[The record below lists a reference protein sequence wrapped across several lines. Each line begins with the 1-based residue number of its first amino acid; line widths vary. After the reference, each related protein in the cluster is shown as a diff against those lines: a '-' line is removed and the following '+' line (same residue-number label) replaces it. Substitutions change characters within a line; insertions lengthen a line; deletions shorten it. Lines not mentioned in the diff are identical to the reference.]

1 MKTAAEIRSA
11 FLDYF
16 KRNGH
21 TIVTSSPV
29 VPQNDPTLLF
39 TNAGMNQ
46 FKAVFLGEEKRPYTR
61 ATSVQKCARAGGKHN
76 DLENVGRTARHH
88 TFFEMLGNFSFGDY
102 FKKEAI
108 AFAWEFIT
116 AELGI
121 DPFRLWVSVYEDDDE
136 AYTLWENMPGLLPGR
151 IVRLG
156 MKDNFWSM
164 GDTGPCGPCSE
175 IHIDQGVAAG
185 CGRPECELGCDCDRF
200 LELWNLVFMQYNR
213 DADGTL
219 TPLPRPSI
227 DTGMGLERVSAVLQG
242 LQSNYDS
249 DLFRPLISAIASM
262 CAKTYG
268 KSTEHDVSI
277 RVIADHTR
285 AAAFLI
291 ADGVLPSNE
300 GRGYVLRRIMR
311 RAMRHGKL
319 LDINKPFLHQTVA
332 VVAEQMREAYP
343 EVQRSLDFIT
353 RAVLNEE
360 QAFSATLESGLRILS
375 DEMAG
380 LKAVGGK
387 CLPGDTVFKLYDTYG
402 FPVDLTRDI
411 ASEQGLDL
419 DTEGFEAAMQAQKTR
434 ARKAWKGSGDEAVAG
449 VYRELAQQGL
459 HGAFTGYAACDL
471 KTKIVK
477 VLIDGSEVAEAVSGA
492 SVHLIAGDTPFY
504 GESGG
509 QVGDAGEIIG
519 PDFKVTITD
528 TVKPVGDLI
537 VHVGEVVS
545 GTVRPGTEAL
555 FRVDAARRQAIA
567 CNHTATHI
575 LQAVLR
581 ECLGSHVKQAG
592 SLVTPQRLRFDFSHF
607 EALSNA
613 QLRDIEIKVNERIRA
628 NAPVATE
635 QMSQQDA
642 VGRGA
647 TALFGEKYAEQVRVV
662 SLSDFS
668 MELCG
673 GTHVRAAGEIG
684 LFKIVSESAV
694 AAGVRRIEAVTG
706 QGAYEYIS
714 AQEDQLRQAADLLK
728 ADRTGV
734 VEKIERLQE
743 HSRQLEREIESLK
756 GRLIAGQA
764 ANILDSVREING
776 VRVLGVVV
784 EESDPKALR
793 SYGDNVRER
802 LGSGIVVIGAKT
814 PEGAQLICM
823 VTPDLTKRFS
833 AGAIIKQ
840 VAPIVDGRG
849 GGKPEMAQAG
859 GKNAARLQ
867 EALEAALAL
876 IEKTP

>member
-11 FLDYF
+11 FLNYF
-16 KRNGH
+16 ERNGH
-21 TIVTSSPV
+21 SIVTSSPV

-46 FKAVFLGEEKRPYTR
+46 FKAVFLGEEKRAYTR

-108 AFAWEFIT
+108 AYAWEFIT

-121 DPFRLWVSVYEDDDE
+121 DPARLWVSVYEDDDE
-136 AYTLWENMPGLLPGR
+136 AYTLWETMPGLLPGR

-175 IHIDQGVAAG
+175 IHIDQGEAAG
-185 CGRPECELGCDCDRF
+185 CGRPECALGCECDRF

-213 DADGTL
+213 SADGTL

-227 DTGMGLERVSAVLQG
+227 DTGMGLERVAAVMQG
-242 LQSNYDS
+242 VLSNYDS
-249 DLFRPLISAIASM
+249 DLFRPLISAIESI

-268 KSTEHDVSI
+268 QSADHDVSI

-319 LDINKPFLHQTVA
+319 LDINAPFLHTTVP

-343 EVQRSLDFIT
+343 EVVHSLDFIT

-375 DEMAG
+375 DEMVR
-380 LKAVGGK
+380 LKASGAQSI
-387 CLPGDTVFKLYDTYG
+387 PGDTVFKLYDTYG

-411 ASEQGLDL
+411 AAEQGLAL
-419 DTEGFEAAMQAQKTR
+419 DEGGFEAAMQAQKTR
-434 ARKAWKGSGDEAVAG
+434 ARQAWKGSGDEVASG

-459 HGAFTGYAACDL
+459 HGAFTGYADCDL
-471 KTKIVK
+471 KTKIIK
-477 VLIDGSEVAEAVSGA
+477 VLIEGSQVESAGPGA
-492 SVHLIAGDTPFY
+492 CVHLIAADTPFY

-528 TVKPVGDLI
+528 TMKPAGDLI
-537 VHVGEVVS
+537 VHVGEVVA
-545 GTVRPGTEAL
+545 GTVTPGVEAL
-555 FRVDAARRQAIA
+555 FRVDAERRQAIA

-575 LQAVLR
+575 LHAVLR

-592 SLVTPQRLRFDFSHF
+592 SLVTPQRLRFDFTHF
-607 EALSNA
+607 EALSD
-613 QLRDIEIKVNERIRA
+613 QQVHDIETQVNERIRG

-642 VGRGA
+642 VSRGA
-647 TALFGEKYAEQVRVV
+647 TALFGEKYTEQVRVV
-662 SLSDFS
+662 SVSDFS

-684 LFKIVSESAV
+684 LFKIVSENAV

-706 QGAYEYIS
+706 AGACDYVA
-714 AQEDQLRQAADLLK
+714 AQEAQLCAAAELLK
-728 ADRTGV
+728 ADRTSV

-743 HSRQLEREIESLK
+743 HNRQLEREVESLK
-756 GRLIAGQA
+756 SRLIAGQA
-764 ANILDSVREING
+764 ADIIDSVREVNG
-776 VRVLGVVV
+776 VRVLSAVVD
-784 EESDPKALR
+784 ESDPKALR
-793 SYGDNVRER
+793 SYGDSLRER
-802 LGSGIVVIGAKT
+802 LGIGIVIIGAKT
-814 PEGAQLICM
+814 ADGAQLICM
-823 VTPDLTKRFS
+823 VTPDLAKRFS

-840 VAPIVDGRG
+840 IAPIVDGRG

-859 GKNAARLQ
+859 GKNPGRLQ
-867 EALEAALAL
+867 EALDAALE
-876 IEKTP
+876 IIGKTA

>member
-1 MKTAAEIRSA
+1 MKTAAEIRTA

-108 AFAWEFIT
+108 DFAWEFIT

-121 DPFRLWVSVYEDDDE
+121 DPARLWVSVYEEDDE

-175 IHIDQGVAAG
+175 IHIDQGAAAG
-185 CGRPECELGCDCDRF
+185 CGRPECALGCNCDRF

-213 DADGTL
+213 DTSGAL

-227 DTGMGLERVSAVLQG
+227 DTGMGLERVTAVIQG
-242 LQSNYDS
+242 VSSNYDS
-249 DLFRPLISAIASM
+249 DLFRPLISSIETIS
-262 CAKTYG
+262 AKNYG
-268 KSTEHDVSI
+268 KNTDHDVSI

-319 LDINKPFLHQTVA
+319 LEISKPFLHETVR
-332 VVAEQMREAYP
+332 VVADQMREAYP

-353 RAVLNEE
+353 KAVLNEE
-360 QAFSATLESGLRILS
+360 QAFSATLESGLKILA
-375 DEMAG
+375 DEMAR
-380 LKAVGGK
+380 LKASGEQRIA
-387 CLPGDTVFKLYDTYG
+387 GDTVFKLYDTYG

-411 ASEQGLDL
+411 AAEQGLDL

-477 VLIDGSEVAEAVSGA
+477 VLILGSEVSEAVSGA
-492 SVHLIAGDTPFY
+492 NVHLIAADTPFY

-545 GTVRPGTEAL
+545 GTVKPGTEAL
-555 FRVDAARRQAIA
+555 FQVDAARRQAIA

-607 EALSNA
+607 EALGDE
-613 QLRDIEIKVNERIRA
+613 QLRDIETQVNERIRA

-647 TALFGEKYAEQVRVV
+647 TALFGEKYADHVRVV
-662 SLSDFS
+662 SVSDFS

-706 QGAYEYIS
+706 AGAFDYVA
-714 AQEDQLRQAADLLK
+714 AQEEQLRRAAELLK
-728 ADRTGV
+728 ADPSGV

-743 HSRQLEREIESLK
+743 HTRALEREIESLK
-756 GRLIAGQA
+756 SRLIAGQA
-764 ANILDSVREING
+764 ANILDTVREVGG
-776 VRVLGVVV
+776 VRVLGAIVD
-784 EESDPKALR
+784 ESDPKALR
-793 SYGDNVRER
+793 SYGDSLRER
-802 LGSGIVVIGAKT
+802 LGSGIIVIGAKT
-814 PEGAQLICM
+814 ADGAQLVCM
-823 VTPDLTKRFS
+823 VTPDLTQRFS
-833 AGAIIKQ
+833 AGAIIRQ
-840 VAPIVDGRG
+840 IAPLIDGRG

-859 GKNAARLQ
+859 GKNAEGLQ
-867 EALEAALAL
+867 QALQAALGI
-876 IEKTP
+876 IEQTA